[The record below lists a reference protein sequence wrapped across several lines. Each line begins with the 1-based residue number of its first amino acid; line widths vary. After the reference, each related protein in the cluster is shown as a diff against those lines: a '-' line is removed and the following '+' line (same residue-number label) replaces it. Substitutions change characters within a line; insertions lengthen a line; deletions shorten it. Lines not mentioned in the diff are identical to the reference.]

1 MIDRLLI
8 AMQERG
14 LLLSDREIDAYTEAQ
29 SFLHDEDI
37 ADALWLASKIGGAYE
52 VIEPQE
58 IEVIEPLPEIS
69 VTENVLPPSLPPL
82 PPSSVPAYIP
92 PSAVNRDHE
101 ISEVPEQGLP
111 IQVKSAPALPD
122 SRAIARSLRPL
133 MRKVPS
139 LNRVELDEIAT
150 VNRIAE
156 RDIWLPILK
165 RSPERWFDIELVI
178 EASEFSFIWQ
188 DTLDEFQ
195 RLLEN
200 QGAFRNV
207 RTWYVRESEQG
218 QPRLVKKRQ
227 NMNGEMDAQITAES
241 DLSSRSPKELIEASG
256 RSLVLFVSDCRSRIW
271 QQGQIHD
278 WLALWSKHSPTAIV
292 QLLPERL
299 WKQSELDVGFAV
311 QASSLVAGAFNS
323 QLQVREIGVRTKI
336 NPADAL
342 TLPVVTLT
350 ANALKQWALVVT
362 AGGRQRVPARL
373 FDLSWVKDP
382 ERDRTAAIIQP
393 KSAEARVELFM
404 ATASIL
410 AQQLAGMMAA
420 VPVEMSVVRLIQQE
434 LLPELTPVHIAEV
447 YSSDLLEQESQADH
461 PIRYKFVKGVR
472 GLLNDRTPLDE
483 TFQVIEEL
491 SQHIARTLGFEIDS
505 FTALLSP
512 KSDWTDAQKDAILP
526 FAQITTEVLH
536 RLGGEYAE
544 LAELV
549 ERDARE
555 RSDWIQPIET
565 DAPIDDGWDGFPK
578 LEVLTFTTARL
589 VETETETWYPPLQTE
604 EYTVAT
610 ISIDDETPTAS
621 GIELELF
628 SFKVGSIVKSGDDWV
643 VQKSEGQAYRYV
655 EQLNEDV
662 VLEMVSITGGEFMM
676 GSLNNEVERRNSESP
691 QHLVTVPD
699 FYMGRY
705 PVTQAQWRAVAAMP
719 HVEREIDPNPSNF
732 KGDTRPVE
740 QVSWEEAIEFC
751 VRLSVHTNHQYR
763 LPTEAEWEYAC
774 RAGTTTPFHF
784 GKTISPELANYNCK
798 VAYDLIRGTFPK
810 NKNRSKSIDKTTPVS
825 HFDVANAWGLS
836 DMHGNV
842 LEWCQDHWH
851 GNYEG
856 APKDGSAWLIDNSED
871 AIRVWRGGS
880 WISNP
885 WYCRSACRNVNVP
898 ADRYF
903 NLGFRV
909 SCSALETLQS
919 HTEE

>member
-8 AMQERG
+8 AMQEQG
-14 LLLSDREIDAYTEAQ
+14 LLLSDREIDAFSEAQ

-52 VIEPQE
+52 VA
-58 IEVIEPLPEIS
+58 EVDED
-69 VTENVLPPSLPPL
+69 TEDDDSGDTTQIINDSNPVIIPPKPN
-82 PPSSVPAYIP
+82 VPAYIP
-92 PSAVNRDHE
+92 PSVGNRDNE
-101 ISEVPEQGLP
+101 TNEVPEQGLP
-111 IQVKSAPALPD
+111 IQVKAAPALPD
-122 SRAIARSLRPL
+122 TRAIARSLRPL
-133 MRKVPS
+133 MRKVSS
-139 LNRVELDEIAT
+139 LNRVEMDEMAT
-150 VNRIAE
+150 VNQSAE
-156 RDIWLPILK
+156 RDIWLPIFK
-165 RSPERWFDIELVI
+165 RSPERWFDLELVI

-207 RTWYVRESEQG
+207 RTWYVRESEHG

-227 NMNGEMDAQITAES
+227 NMDAES

-256 RSLVLFVSDCRSRIW
+256 RSLVLLVSDCRSRIW

-278 WLALWSKHSPTAIV
+278 WLALWSKHSPTAIM

-311 QASSLVAGAFNS
+311 QASSLIAGAFNS

-362 AGGRQRVPARL
+362 AAGRQRVPARL

-404 ATASIL
+404 ATASMS

-434 LLPELTPVHIAEV
+434 LLPDLTPVHIAEV
-447 YSSDLLEQESQADH
+447 YSSDLLEEESQQRLDQ
-461 PIRYKFVKGVR
+461 PKRYNFVKGVR
-472 GLLNDRTPLDE
+472 GLLNERTPLDE
-483 TFQVIEEL
+483 TFDVIEAL
-491 SQHIARTLGFEIDS
+491 SLSIAKTLNLAIDS

-512 KSDWTDAQKDAILP
+512 KSDWTQAQKESVLP
-526 FAQITTEVLH
+526 FAQITTEVLY

-549 ERDARE
+549 ERDASGH
-555 RSDWIQPIET
+555 SDWIQPIET
-565 DAPIDDGWDGFPK
+565 KESVNDVFDFPE

-589 VETETETWYPPLQTE
+589 VEVETETWYPSLQTE

-610 ISIDDETPTAS
+610 ISIDDDTPAS
-621 GIELELF
+621 SDIELELF
-628 SFKVGSIVKSGDDWV
+628 SFKVGSIVKSGNDWV
-643 VQKSEGQAYRYV
+643 VQKSEGQSYRYV
-655 EQLNEDV
+655 EQIDENV
-662 VLEMVSITGGEFMM
+662 VLEMVSIAGGEFMM
-676 GSLNNEVERRNSESP
+676 GSPDDELERYGDEIP

-719 HVEREIDPNPSNF
+719 QVERELDPASNF

-740 QVSWEEAIEFC
+740 KVSWEEAIEFC
-751 VRLSVHTNHQYR
+751 ARLSLHTNHQYR

-774 RAGTTTPFHF
+774 RAGTITPFYF
-784 GKTISPELANYNCK
+784 GETISPELANYDCT
-798 VAYDLIRGTFPK
+798 VAYADSPTAEKIGE
-810 NKNRSKSIDKTTPVS
+810 TTPVS

-842 LEWCQDHWH
+842 LEWCEDHWH
-851 GNYEG
+851 DNYEG
-856 APKDGSAWLIDNSED
+856 APEDGSAWLTDNPDSG
-871 AIRVWRGGS
+871 RVSRGGS
-880 WISNP
+880 WIDYP
-885 WYCRSACRNVNVP
+885 RFCRSAYRDYGNP
-898 ADRYF
+898 DDRSRY
-903 NLGFRV
+903 LGFRV
-909 SCSALETLQS
+909 SCSAPETLQDL
-919 HTEE
+919 TEE